1 MPQVLIRNVDR
12 DILNRL
18 KVQASTHGR
27 SLQAEL
33 KTILEESVRQ
43 PQKLSVNEF
52 LAEIERLHKR
62 LGRCILSDSSEL
74 IREDRER

>member
-1 MPQVLIRNVDR
+1 MPQVLIRNVDQ

-18 KVQASTHGR
+18 KIQASTHGR

-43 PQKLSVNEF
+43 PQKLSVKEF
-52 LAEIERLHKR
+52 LKEIERLHKG
-62 LGRCILSDSSEL
+62 LGRCILSDSAEL
-74 IREDRER
+74 IRKDRER